1 MYKKI
6 LVPVDLAHADK
17 LRRAIDTAADLSK
30 YYKVPV
36 VYVGVTAALPGSVA
50 HNPAEYETKLK
61 KFAAAQS
68 ELHGIEGEARAYVSH
83 DPAVDL
89 DDTLLEAIHE
99 TGSDLVVMASHI
111 PNVADHV
118 WPSNGGTIASRSDA
132 SVFVVRH

>member
-6 LVPVDLAHADK
+6 MVPVDLEHADK
-17 LRRAIDTAADLSK
+17 LSRAIDTATDLSK
-30 YYKVPV
+30 YYKIPV
-36 VYVGVTAALPGSVA
+36 IYVAVTASLPSAVA
-50 HNPAEYETKLK
+50 HNPAEYETVLK

-68 ELHGIEGEARAYVSH
+68 ELHGIEATAKAYFSH

-89 DDTLLEAIHE
+89 DETLLKAIHE

-118 WPSNGGTIASRSDA
+118 WPSNGGTIASRSDV
-132 SVFVVRH
+132 SVFIVRQ